1 MEGGAW
7 WREAVLKARQS
18 INMANCVNTLLFF
31 AKIPLGAFALLLL
44 LIMGMD
50 SPLIV
55 PWDENDEG
63 DGDDDDDGFLHRNYR
78 FYEGCFI
85 YDDLEEEADILRH
98 LREHRMP
105 PPDWRPRPHPDR
117 LWFEAVAAVEEVQ
130 RAMDEQEEH
139 LKLLVS
145 FALMK
150 RRVDLPES
158 VWTGLAHFL
167 HEDGWEAYCFQSQEL
182 PPPPQSAASRFY

>member
-1 MEGGAW
+1 M
-7 WREAVLKARQS
+7 LKARQS

-63 DGDDDDDGFLHRNYR
+63 DGDDSDDDGFLHRNYR
-78 FYEGCFI
+78 FYDGRFI
-85 YDDLEEEADILRH
+85 YDDLEEEAEILRH
-98 LREHRMP
+98 LRDHRMP
-105 PPDWRPRPHPDR
+105 PPGWRPRPHPDR
-117 LWFEAVAAVEEVQ
+117 RYFAAAALVEEA
-130 RAMDEQEEH
+130 RREMEEKEER

-150 RRVDLPES
+150 RRGDLPES
-158 VWTGLAHFL
+158 VWTGLADFL

-182 PPPPQSAASRFY
+182 APPPQSAASRFY